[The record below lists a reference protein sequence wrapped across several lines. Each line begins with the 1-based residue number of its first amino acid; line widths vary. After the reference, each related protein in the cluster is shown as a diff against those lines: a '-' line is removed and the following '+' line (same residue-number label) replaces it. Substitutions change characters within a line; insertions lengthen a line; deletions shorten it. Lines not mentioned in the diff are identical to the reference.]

1 MQRTYFKS
9 GRKLNMGD
17 VNPTGGKFPG
27 IQADVSAAAQSSE
40 DVKKQKEK
48 ETLTRGLGLED
59 IPDTPAPNVKQA
71 EEAEETAAP
80 DEIDETEAEDLL
92 EQIES
97 TIREIQDRLK
107 GSTSKKIRYAA
118 NPNYQGERR
127 QLLKSAFNDIKEVY
141 VQLENIKEM
150 IS

>member
-1 MQRTYFKS
+1 
-9 GRKLNMGD
+9 MGE

-27 IQADVSAAAQSSE
+27 IQADVSSAAQASE
-40 DVKKQKEK
+40 DVKKQTEK

-59 IPDTPAPNVKQA
+59 IPDTPAPNVAQA
-71 EEAEETAAP
+71 EQTEEAEETQAAE
-80 DEIDETEAEDLL
+80 EIDETEAEDLL

-97 TIREIQDRLK
+97 TIKEIQDRLK
-107 GSTSKKIRYAA
+107 GSTSKKIKYAA

-127 QLLKSAFNDIKEVY
+127 PLLKSAFNDIKEVY